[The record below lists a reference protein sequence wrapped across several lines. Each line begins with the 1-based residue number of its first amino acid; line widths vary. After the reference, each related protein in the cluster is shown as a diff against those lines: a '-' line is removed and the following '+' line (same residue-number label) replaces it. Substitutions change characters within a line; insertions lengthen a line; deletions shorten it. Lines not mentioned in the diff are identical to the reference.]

1 MKVVDGFLEK
11 NEFTKLQNYFLG
23 GHCQWRYAPFIDNPK
38 DIDKFQ
44 FIHSFYQDKI
54 TASSF
59 VEHLNPVLQCLNPL
73 SVYRI
78 KANLLTRTEEI
89 IKNSFHVDIP
99 HMSEE
104 KQSQWTTAILY
115 MNTNNGYTEF
125 SEGMKQY
132 EKVESVAN
140 RIVIFPANIK
150 HRGTSCTDE
159 KSRVVINF
167 NYFKHE
173 K

>member
-1 MKVVDGFLEK
+1 MVQIVDDFLDKETF
-11 NEFTKLQNYFLG
+11 EKLQTLMMTDAIHWFYWPN
-23 GHCQWRYAPFIDNPK
+23 IDNPE
-38 DIDKFQ
+38 DEDKFQ

-54 TASSF
+54 PSSSF
-59 VEHLNPVLQCLNPL
+59 VEHVNPVLQCLNPL
-73 SVYRI
+73 AVYRI
-78 KANLLTRTEEI
+78 KANLLTRTEDI

-125 SEGMKQY
+125 AEGMKQY

-140 RIVIFPANIK
+140 RVAIFPANIK

-159 KSRVVINF
+159 KL
-167 NYFKHE
+167 KW
-173 K
+173 

>member
-1 MKVVDGFLEK
+1 MVQIVDDFLEK
-11 NEFTKLQNYFLG
+11 EKFEKLQTLMMTDAIHWFYWPN
-23 GHCQWRYAPFIDNPK
+23 IDNPE
-38 DIDKFQ
+38 DEDKFQ

-54 TASSF
+54 PASSF
-59 VEHLNPVLQCLNPL
+59 VEHVNPVLQCLNPL

-125 SEGMKQY
+125 ESG
-132 EKVESVAN
+132 EKIESIENRMVEFQSTL
-140 RIVIFPANIK
+140 K
-150 HRGTSCTDE
+150 HRGTTCTDE
-159 KSRVVINF
+159 QTRTVINF
-167 NYFKHE
+167 NFLSLPK